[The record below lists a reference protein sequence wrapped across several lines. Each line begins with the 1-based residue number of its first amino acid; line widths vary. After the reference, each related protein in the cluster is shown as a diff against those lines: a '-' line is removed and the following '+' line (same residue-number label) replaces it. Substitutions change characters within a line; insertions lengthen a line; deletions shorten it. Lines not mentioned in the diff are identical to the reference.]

1 MTRVALLKGGR
12 SLERQISLRSG
23 AQVHDALERLG
34 HDVVDIDVGPDLVE
48 RLAEEKDAALKLRF
62 RLVTGQLDNHAELKR
77 VRKEIARINTEIRAR
92 QIAAAEGTR

>member
-1 MTRVALLKGGR
+1 MPNQQAAALRDLSDDALL
-12 SLERQISLRSG
+12 
-23 AQVHDALERLG
+23 
-34 HDVVDIDVGPDLVE
+34 E

-77 VRKEIARINTEIRAR
+77 VRREIARINTEIRAR

>member
-1 MTRVALLKGGR
+1 MANKAAAALRDLADDH
-12 SLERQISLRSG
+12 L
-23 AQVHDALERLG
+23 LERLT
-34 HDVVDIDVGPDLVE
+34 
-48 RLAEEKDAALKLRF
+48 EEKDSALKLRF

>member
-1 MTRVALLKGGR
+1 MANKAAAALRDLADDH
-12 SLERQISLRSG
+12 L
-23 AQVHDALERLG
+23 LERL
-34 HDVVDIDVGPDLVE
+34 V
-48 RLAEEKDAALKLRF
+48 EEKDAALKLRF